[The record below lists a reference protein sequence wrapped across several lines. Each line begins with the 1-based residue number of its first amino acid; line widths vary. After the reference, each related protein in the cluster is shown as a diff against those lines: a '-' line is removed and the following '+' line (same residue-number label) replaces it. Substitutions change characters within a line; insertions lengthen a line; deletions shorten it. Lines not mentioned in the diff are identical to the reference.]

1 MTPQGGSDTARDME
15 TASTAEAVGAK
26 SRPTNVLGPVSHLHV
41 IRITI
46 LGDAKR
52 VTPAETQ
59 LIVA

>member
-1 MTPQGGSDTARDME
+1 VQSQ
-15 TASTAEAVGAK
+15 
-26 SRPTNVLGPVSHLHV
+26 RPTKRMLGPMSHLDV